1 MKIKYISLLSA
12 CFLLTSVLPF
22 NCSAAENTL
31 DISNQ
36 KSDSKNEVYYSDY
49 SANQKVGA
57 SVKPVEITG
66 DKLVSV
72 SVDKTEYAFSAE
84 TEEGSYNIEI
94 SYSLPETEGNN
105 LSVNLTVDGK
115 NLFEE
120 SKSIKLPR
128 FWVDSPDGVRT
139 DNNNNEYAPEQ
150 VEIEKSQTVRL
161 EDSTGAETEP
171 FLFSFS
177 KGIHNIN
184 LKFNTD
190 EKIVISKISLVPQ
203 SETVTYDKQ
212 KEIYGQNGYQSAN
225 AEPITVEA
233 ENSEYK
239 SNRSLAPKS
248 DGSSPAVSPAD
259 AVTQKINY
267 IGGSTWKN
275 PGDTISWMID
285 VIARLQ
291 LWPKNS
297 AAILR
302 NGKRKRIILPK
313 ISKAVFGM
321 KS

>member
-139 DNNNNEYAPEQ
+139 DNNNEYAPEQ

-184 LKFNTD
+184 RAL
-190 EKIVISKISLVPQ
+190 
-203 SETVTYDKQ
+203 
-212 KEIYGQNGYQSAN
+212 
-225 AEPITVEA
+225 
-233 ENSEYK
+233 
-239 SNRSLAPKS
+239 
-248 DGSSPAVSPAD
+248 
-259 AVTQKINY
+259 
-267 IGGSTWKN
+267 
-275 PGDTISWMID
+275 
-285 VIARLQ
+285 
-291 LWPKNS
+291 
-297 AAILR
+297 
-302 NGKRKRIILPK
+302 
-313 ISKAVFGM
+313 
-321 KS
+321 